1 MKFSYTMGSTP
12 IKSIAPQL
20 YQLGMHILN
29 LSVPNLVRKGR
40 VCTKQKWRIFRQE
53 GRAVASAILTTAE
66 CFLAIKLPF
75 HHHTYVTINKI
86 LIVVIFSFIPSS
98 IPANVFV
105 ISIDHK
111 LVFYSRNLTSLWVKF
126 QIN

>member
-1 MKFSYTMGSTP
+1 MKGQGLHKTKMV
-12 IKSIAPQL
+12 
-20 YQLGMHILN
+20 HIQAG
-29 LSVPNLVRKGR
+29 V
-40 VCTKQKWRIFRQE
+40 E
-53 GRAVASAILTTAE
+53 GLASAILTTAE

-86 LIVVIFSFIPSS
+86 FIVVIFIFIPSY

-111 LVFYSRNLTSLWVKF
+111 LVFYS
-126 QIN
+126 

>member
-1 MKFSYTMGSTP
+1 M
-12 IKSIAPQL
+12 L
-20 YQLGMHILN
+20 LLN
-29 LSVPNLVRKGR
+29 
-40 VCTKQKWRIFRQE
+40 
-53 GRAVASAILTTAE
+53 TAE

-75 HHHTYVTINKI
+75 QHHTYVTINKI
-86 LIVVIFSFIPSS
+86 LSLNYHFIIFTFPLSS

-111 LVFYSRNLTSLWVKF
+111 LVFYSRNLTSLWVQF